1 MFPYPL
7 LAAWTGDY
15 VNRDFGLSGTKASL
29 RSGEDIV
36 VDIEFRL
43 NSEYLDGLI
52 KEGAARYAVT
62 VSCPKTFAQTTH
74 ELSSQDSLL
83 LKATDYT
90 ERNPSLRLTSWRQ
103 ERSPGLRR
111 GSTPRN
117 GASSRP
123 GGFNIPEAGILAVGS
138 IAEVRIENTG
148 VKSVIDLVA
157 NPNVNIG
164 QFSIDLEDERIKIYV
179 APEDKVSI
187 EAIRQRKNL
196 KDSGYAGLFASI
208 YLSAVAEAVR
218 NLGDYPDTRWA
229 FAIGI
234 ALDRCGVAD
243 VSDSANLSEQA
254 IKYAQMILDN
264 PMSGFLQAATGRE
277 DEE

>member
-7 LAAWTGDY
+7 LAVWTGDY
-15 VNRDFGLSGTKASL
+15 ANRDFGLSGTKASL

-36 VDIEFRL
+36 VDLEFKL

-52 KEGAARYAVT
+52 KEEAARYAVT
-62 VSCPKTFAQTTH
+62 VSCPKTFTQTTH
-74 ELSSQDSLL
+74 ELSSQGSLL

-90 ERNPSLRLTSWRQ
+90 ERILLTPYILAAREIAGFKSREHAPEWR
-103 ERSPGLRR
+103 EF
-111 GSTPRN
+111 
-117 GASSRP
+117 RP
-123 GGFNIPEAGILAVGS
+123 DGFNIPEAGILAVGG

-164 QFSIDLEDERIKIYV
+164 QFSIDLEDERIKIFV

-187 EAIRQRKNL
+187 EAIRQRKTV
-196 KDSGYAGLFASI
+196 KDTGYAGLFASI

-218 NLGDYPDTRWA
+218 NLGGYPDTRWA

-234 ALDRCGVAD
+234 ALERCGVTD
-243 VSDSANLSEQA
+243 ISDSANLSEQA